1 MSFHFEGGS
10 AMNFL
15 SELDRRNVVRVGVAY
30 LVAGWVLTQVAGS
43 LEAALTLPDWFD
55 TVGVAFLGLGLPVAL
70 FLSWAYEM
78 TPEGVMRTEDVD
90 ADASITHSTGHK
102 LNYLIIGGLA
112 IAVAFLLYDRS
123 VSPERAASTQNA
135 TIDKS
140 IAVLPFA
147 DLSPGGDQEYFSD
160 GLTEEILNSLA
171 RLPELKVTARTSSFF
186 FKGRNI
192 PIPEIAATLGVA
204 HIVEGSVRRAGNQ
217 LRITAQLVRAED
229 GFHLWSQTYDRSV
242 EDIFAVQEDVA
253 ENIARA
259 MDILLDDERR
269 AEMFTLGTRNVES
282 YEAFLKGVALSD
294 EIHDLQSTR
303 SLWES
308 YDLFTRAIEA
318 DPNFANAYYF
328 RVDSY
333 AHFLLGGASDSYLSD
348 QHPEGM
354 TSERALALLH
364 QDMDKAIELTL
375 NPSDRAVYEL
385 EKITFSDDWRA
396 LPAAVEKLRISNT
409 TRSTSFEG
417 GWALS
422 TLALIGEGE
431 LSYELIMAGVDRSPL
446 DGSLWAQ
453 AAAML
458 LVLGRLEEGLD
469 LIERAYGLGAS
480 HSWLTDLDIIL
491 SIATN
496 DLDRLQGLFD
506 HLLPAQ
512 EHLKAAM
519 LTVLGRDVEA
529 LAVLEGVATAN
540 YPEESRVWSYAL
552 AGEQAKADAL
562 AREVDSR
569 LLGAYRLGT
578 DFNWYSGNHFPV
590 SFENMPN
597 LARLLRE
604 AGLSEAQLAAMEPR

>member
-1 MSFHFEGGS
+1 
-10 AMNFL
+10 MNFF
-15 SELDRRNVVRVGVAY
+15 SELNRRNVVRVGVAY
-30 LVAGWVLTQVAGS
+30 LVVGWVLTQVAGS

-55 TVGVAFLGLGLPVAL
+55 TVVVAFLGLGLPVAL

-78 TPEGVMRTEDVD
+78 TAEGVIRTEDVD
-90 ADASITHSTGHK
+90 ADASITHNTGHK
-102 LNYLIIGGLA
+102 LNYLIIGGLV

-123 VSPERAASTQNA
+123 ASPERGASSQTA
-135 TIDKS
+135 IIDKS
-140 IAVLPFA
+140 IAVLPFV
-147 DLSPGGDQEYFSD
+147 DLSPEGDQEYFSD

-171 RLPELKVTARTSSFF
+171 RLPELKVTARTSAFF

-204 HIVEGSVRRAGNQ
+204 HIVEGSVRRAGDK

-259 MDILLDDERR
+259 MDIILDDERR
-269 AEMFTLGTRNVES
+269 AEMFTFGTRNVES

-294 EIHDLQSTR
+294 EIHDLRSTR

-333 AHFLLGGASDSYLSD
+333 AHFLFRGASDVYLSD

-354 TSERALALLH
+354 TSEKALALLH

-396 LPAAVEKLRISNT
+396 FPAAVEKLRISNT
-409 TRSTSFEG
+409 TRSNSFEG

-431 LSYELIMAGVDRSPL
+431 LAYEISMAGVDRSPL
-446 DGSLWAQ
+446 DGSLWAE
-453 AAAML
+453 AAAAL
-458 LVLGRLEEGLD
+458 LVLGRLEEGSA
-469 LIERAYGLGAS
+469 LIERAHSLGVT
-480 HSWLTDLDIIL
+480 HSWLTDLEIAI
-491 SIATN
+491 SIAAN
-496 DLDRLQGLFD
+496 DLERLQAMFD
-506 HLLPAQ
+506 RLLPAQ
-512 EHLKAAM
+512 EHLRAAM
-519 LTVLGRDVEA
+519 LGALGREDEA
-529 LAVLEGVATAN
+529 SALLADVATADS
-540 YPEESRVWSYAL
+540 PEEGRVWAYAL
-552 AGEQAKADAL
+552 VGEQAKADAL

-578 DFNWYSGNHFPV
+578 NFNRYGGNHFPV

-604 AGLSEAQLAAMEPR
+604 AGLSEAQLAAMEPENSH